1 MSKWDMFTI
10 IQNELVDDA
19 NLSDKAFRLAVLSRR
34 YHAPGIGL
42 TYEFIQEKT
51 GWTPLEI
58 AKAISDIES
67 CGWHVNCVEGVE

>member
-34 YHAPGIGL
+34 YHALGIAL

-51 GWTPLEI
+51 GWTLLEI

-67 CGWHVNCVEGVE
+67 CGWYVNCVEGVE